1 MSETTYNVIAPESG
15 VPVKAWTKGVP
26 LEDSARKQLLN
37 AAQLP
42 FIFKWIAAMPDVHWG
57 IGATVGSVIPTKGA
71 IIPAAVGV
79 DIGCG
84 MMAVQTSLNARDLP
98 DNLKG
103 IRTAIETAVPH
114 GRTNHG
120 GVGDRG
126 AWHDIPERN
135 GSVWLGE
142 LKARYDAILAKHP
155 RLDRGNHANHLGTL
169 GTGNH
174 FIEVCLDESETAW
187 FMLHS
192 GSRGVGRYYVEWYV
206 GGTRRR
212 VSAGVTAAQALEVQR
227 RKHHELEGRK
237 LGIPGFETAGETV
250 KKPALHIAIAKY
262 LEQID
267 ALKKPNTHRKYEAV
281 LNRFGEFF
289 RDCVSIDAISG
300 DDLTRFVV
308 TLKKDHG
315 LGSNTILHNAVIVAQ
330 FLKRHG
336 RSGITR
342 ELSLPERIT
351 PLVKIYR
358 HEELAR
364 FFAVCSDQE
373 RALFAT
379 FLLTGFREQ
388 EVMFLRWSDVN
399 FELRTV
405 RVTSKP
411 ELGFY
416 PKRWEDREIP
426 APVELIDELRK
437 HTHRPNCQ
445 FVFPSPTGNRE
456 QHMLDHCKSIA
467 RRAKLDPTKFD
478 LKTFRSTYATGMLR
492 RGFDVRTVQHWMGHK
507 SLETTM
513 RYLAPATDVHDQL
526 DLVTI
531 PFVGKADPAPRKSA
545 ARESRS
551 SRKADQG

>member
-1 MSETTYNVIAPESG
+1 MAHVNLLKQIKIDDRWVLRSIPKKSNG
-15 VPVKAWTKGVP
+15 QRDW
-26 LEDSARKQLLN
+26 SA
-37 AAQLP
+37 LP
-42 FIFKWIAAMPDVHWG
+42 DGSYFIEWRDNGKRRRLPA
-57 IGATVGSVIPTKGA
+57 GATV
-71 IIPAAVGV
+71 
-79 DIGCG
+79 
-84 MMAVQTSLNARDLP
+84 
-98 DNLKG
+98 
-103 IRTAIETAVPH
+103 
-114 GRTNHG
+114 
-120 GVGDRG
+120 
-126 AWHDIPERN
+126 
-135 GSVWLGE
+135 
-142 LKARYDAILAKHP
+142 
-155 RLDRGNHANHLGTL
+155 
-169 GTGNH
+169 
-174 FIEVCLDESETAW
+174 
-187 FMLHS
+187 
-192 GSRGVGRYYVEWYV
+192 
-206 GGTRRR
+206 
-212 VSAGVTAAQALEVQR
+212 AQALEVQR
-227 RKHHELEGRK
+227 RKRHELEGRK
-237 LGIPGFETAGETV
+237 LGVPGFETAGEAV
-250 KKPALHIAIAKY
+250 KKPALHVAITKY
-262 LEQID
+262 LEQIE

-289 RDCVSIDAISG
+289 RDCASIDAISG

-364 FFAVCSDQE
+364 FFAVCSDAE

-388 EVMFLRWSDVN
+388 EVMFLYWSDVN

-405 RVTSKP
+405 RATAKP

-416 PKRWEDREIP
+416 PKRWEDREVP
-426 APVELIDELRK
+426 APAELMEELRK
-437 HTHRPNCQ
+437 HAHRPNCQ
-445 FVFPSPTGNRE
+445 LVFPSPTGNRE

-467 RRAKLDPTKFD
+467 KRAKLDPTKFD

-492 RGFDVRTVQHWMGHK
+492 RGFDVRTVQNWMGHK

-513 RYLAPATDVHDQL
+513 RYLAPATDVHDEV

-531 PFVGKADPAPRKSA
+531 PSVGKAAPAPRKSA
-545 ARESRS
+545 ARETRS
-551 SRKADQG
+551 LRKGRRSHARAEGPVPAGALKPGTCA